1 MSYNKENT
9 YNKENIFYKIIKGE
23 ANSTKVFENK
33 NTLVIK
39 NLYPKAPCHLLVL
52 PKGEYESFTQFGL
65 NATPEEKLDLIE
77 AINSVIKEYNLDD
90 AGYRLV
96 ANTGYYGGQS
106 VPHFHIHILGG
117 EKLADFG
124 L

>member
-1 MSYNKENT
+1 MT
-9 YNKENIFYKIIKGE
+9 YNKDNIFAQIINGT
-23 ANSTKVFENK
+23 APSTKIFENK
-33 NTLVIK
+33 STIVIK
-39 NLYPKAPCHLLVL
+39 NLYPKAPHHFLVL
-52 PKGEYESFTQFGL
+52 PKGEYESFTTFGL

-77 AINSVIKEYNLDD
+77 AINEVVKEYKLDD

-117 EKLADFG
+117 EKLPTFG

>member
-1 MSYNKENT
+1 MT
-9 YNKENIFYKIIKGE
+9 YNKENIFYQIIQGNAPSEKL
-23 ANSTKVFENK
+23 FENE
-33 NTLVIK
+33 NIIVIK
-39 NLYPKAPCHLLVL
+39 NIYPRAPHHLLIL
-52 PKGEYESFTQFGL
+52 PKNEYSSYTDFGL
-65 NATPEEKLDLIE
+65 NATNKEKLDLFD
-77 AINSVIKEYNLDD
+77 AINYVIKEFSLDD

-117 EKLADFG
+117 EKLPDFG